1 VAANPAPPPLTLEN
15 PHDDPEQY
23 EFLRGQWEKKE
34 SVGRGDHSDIE
45 LVVLSLLRPFAQR
58 IGRRVKQEWTVVL
71 GMEKIIPDVTF
82 SFPNPEIRDSYLVAP
97 AFLVV
102 ESRSTGQRLK
112 RLVDKCRLDHHRM
125 GTPYCWILDTD
136 EEAAYECHKEMNGM
150 HRLVDTLTAGPD
162 ISLSTGEVFE
172 QFRGL
177 K

>member
-1 VAANPAPPPLTLEN
+1 MAANPAPPPLTLEN

-45 LVVLSLLRPFAQR
+45 LIVLSLLRPFAQR
-58 IGRRVKQEWTVVL
+58 IGARVKQEWTVVL

-82 SFPNPEIRDSYLVAP
+82 SFPNPEIRDGYLVAP

-102 ESRSTGQRLK
+102 ESRSTGQRLE

-136 EEAAYECHKEMNGM
+136 EEAAYECHKEMNGT